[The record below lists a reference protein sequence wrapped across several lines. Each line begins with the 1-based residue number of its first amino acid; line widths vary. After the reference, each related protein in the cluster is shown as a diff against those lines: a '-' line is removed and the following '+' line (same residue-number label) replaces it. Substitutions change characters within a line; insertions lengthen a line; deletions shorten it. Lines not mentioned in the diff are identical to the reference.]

1 MKYTIKI
8 KDPNGKKRRF
18 KVYEDLP
25 IQIYVRGKWQV
36 TIEKIK
42 RTNGIYCLP
51 FDSILLLSVRE

>member
-8 KDPNGKKRRF
+8 KDPNGRKRRF

-42 RTNGIYCLP
+42 RLNGINIDKVTWELMA
-51 FDSILLLSVRE
+51 